1 MRDDLLVLDLD
12 GTILDG
18 TSRLDPALA
27 AAARVAP
34 PPEAGGLLALLAELL
49 PEHFGRTRT

>member
-1 MRDDLLVLDLD
+1 MRYDLLALDLD

-34 PPEAGGLLALLAELL
+34 PPEAGGLLTLLAELL
-49 PEHFGRTRT
+49 PEHFGQTRT